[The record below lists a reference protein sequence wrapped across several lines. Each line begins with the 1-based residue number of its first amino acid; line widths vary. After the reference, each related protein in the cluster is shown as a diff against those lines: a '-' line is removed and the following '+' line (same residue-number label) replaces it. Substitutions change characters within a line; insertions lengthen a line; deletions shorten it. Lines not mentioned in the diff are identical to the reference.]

1 MEENIIYD
9 CYIPSE
15 ILSKLIL
22 LTDKM
27 TTQQLLE
34 LKTINKSW
42 YHAITTHPEL
52 FWYRNYLYNMD
63 FGKRIR
69 KPNKLYHDK
78 GSQRFI
84 LTINYSTC
92 DFVDWT
98 LLQVKFTIFCF
109 LTLSAPLNSVISG
122 TVKFVL
128 ILKSEQNG

>member
-78 GSQRFI
+78 GQIYNLLFPHTICTIEFGDLRYREVRVDSQER
-84 LTINYSTC
+84 TE
-92 DFVDWT
+92 W
-98 LLQVKFTIFCF
+98 
-109 LTLSAPLNSVISG
+109 
-122 TVKFVL
+122 
-128 ILKSEQNG
+128 LKSKTYYWKE